1 MGFLKFLKRDKSKY
15 LDMDFDNF
23 DVPPMPPKP
32 PGMEEKGFES
42 LPELPDFDEPAP
54 GMEENKKPISEI
66 KIPLQQTIRVK
77 EAVLQQ
83 PVNFNPIEDMQTDF
97 EMQRPEE
104 PMPQIKEDIPEMEPK
119 HRRASP
125 YERFSRAA
133 VMEERSILEY
143 KDSKGPIFMRVD
155 KFRNVLRSISEI
167 RGSLKVSNEILSK
180 LNEIDANAE
189 KDFEKWKDVMTD
201 LQKKLVFVDKTL
213 FKGDKK

>member
-1 MGFLKFLKRDKSKY
+1 VGFLKFLKRDKSKY

-54 GMEENKKPISEI
+54 RMEENKKPISEI